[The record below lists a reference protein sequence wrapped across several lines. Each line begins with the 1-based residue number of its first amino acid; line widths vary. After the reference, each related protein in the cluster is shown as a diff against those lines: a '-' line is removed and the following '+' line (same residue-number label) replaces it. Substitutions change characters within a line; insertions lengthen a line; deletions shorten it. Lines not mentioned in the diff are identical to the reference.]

1 MSFKSLSVGV
11 LSAVLLFSGI
21 GPTVSHAHANDKES
35 KSQISNNSNAH
46 EKHQLKMSEKEFK
59 KLSKKTDVQWN
70 ENIDENGEIEYSLSD
85 YEVREYLQETG
96 QQELLDKVDKENQD
110 VFQTFA
116 AGVTKIKK
124 NSYGGYDI
132 YLSKL
137 VAQTL
142 AVGGSAAIGF
152 LVALIP
158 GIGWAVAGVILGA
171 MSAHLSASMSH
182 GKVFSFRGNFTL
194 RKVWS
199 Q

>member
-1 MSFKSLSVGV
+1 MNFKSLSVGV
-11 LSAVLLFSGI
+11 LTTVLLFSGV
-21 GPTVSHAHANDKES
+21 GPSISYAQANDNDNKQVS
-35 KSQISNNSNAH
+35 SNFKAN
-46 EKHQLKMSEKEFK
+46 EKHQLKMSEKEFE
-59 KLSKKTDVQWN
+59 KLAKKTDIQWH
-70 ENIDENGEIEYSLSD
+70 ETVFEDGEVEYSLSD

-96 QQELLDKVDKENQD
+96 QQDLLDKVDKENED
-110 VFQTFA
+110 VIQTFA
-116 AGVTKIKK
+116 SGVTTVKK

-137 VAQTL
+137 VVQTL

-158 GIGWAVAGVILGA
+158 GVGWTLAGMILAA
-171 MSAHLSASMSH
+171 MSAHISTNIQN
-182 GKVFSFRGNFTL
+182 GKVFSFYSNFAL

>member
-1 MSFKSLSVGV
+1 MSLKSLSVGI
-11 LSAVLLFSGI
+11 LSSVLLFSGI
-21 GPTVSHAHANDKES
+21 GPTVSYAQANDNES
-35 KSQISNNSNAH
+35 KSQISSNFNAH

-96 QQELLDKVDKENQD
+96 QQELLDKVDKENED

-116 AGVTKIKK
+116 AGVTKVKK
-124 NSYGGYDI
+124 NSYGGYDV

-137 VAQTL
+137 VVQTL
-142 AVGGSAAIGF
+142 AIGGSAAIGL

-158 GIGWAVAGVILGA
+158 GVGWVAAGVILGA
-171 MSAHLSASMSH
+171 MSAHLSTNISH
-182 GKVFSFRGNFTL
+182 GKVFSFRSNFTL